1 MIRLLIGITLFKAL
15 FHRRSPLR
23 GLIVGGLI
31 GFFAHRHFEQGQ
43 VREEAREEDR
53 EARKEDGRTREDEVR
68 AAARREAHEEKLR
81 EIHARIEARKAEKA
95 RRLEEIHDRIDARR
109 EQRLSEIRAEA
120 EARRARRESRKAEPA
135 AEVKAETP
143 YTGTEAQDNRNLVDG
158 LEREART
165 AAMMHDVPVI
175 HFPEEDEKYH
185 ASRKYG
191 YA

>member
-1 MIRLLIGITLFKAL
+1 MIRLLLGIFVFRMLFN
-15 FHRRSPLR
+15 RRSALR

-31 GFFAHRHFEQGQ
+31 GFFAHRHFEQEP
-43 VREEAREEDR
+43 VREETREEDR
-53 EARKEDGRTREDEVR
+53 EGRKEDWRMREDEVR
-68 AAARREAHEEKLR
+68 AEARREAHEEKRR

-120 EARRARRESRKAEPA
+120 EARRARREGRKAEPA
-135 AEVKAETP
+135 AEVKAEAP

-158 LEREART
+158 LERETRT
-165 AAMMHDVPVI
+165 AAMMRDVPVI
-175 HFPEEDEKYH
+175 QFPEEDEKYH